1 MPEALELHFTEKSL
15 KGDAGVNM
23 GVVMLEGYYFATC
36 INLNSSLHRGGT
48 FFSRALSTCLKGRY
62 KRLSR

>member
-1 MPEALELHFTEKSL
+1 MPEALELRFTEKSL
-15 KGDAGVNM
+15 KGGAGVNM
-23 GVVMLEGYYFATC
+23 GVVMLEG
-36 INLNSSLHRGGT
+36 GGT